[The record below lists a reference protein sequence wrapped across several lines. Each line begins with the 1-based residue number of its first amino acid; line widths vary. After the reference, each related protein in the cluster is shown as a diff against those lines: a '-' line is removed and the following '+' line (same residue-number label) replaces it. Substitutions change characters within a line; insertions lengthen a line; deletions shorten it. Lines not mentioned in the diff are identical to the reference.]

1 MSFFSARPY
10 IPFKMTVAWWLPSL
24 AVIQQVCCADVGKAR
39 LVISPDG
46 GWHQPAA
53 ANGDSLLRSESV
65 EHEDARAEENWKLV
79 LKAGKTSKLGFSSPL
94 WTNSDL
100 LNKDSA
106 EDKAED
112 AKYEA
117 FNTVPFKKIRMCV
130 DEPKDNCV
138 EHELKKEYDN
148 AKALFSGKYIKD
160 TKVDQKG
167 ILKAFKVKKGT
178 YQDCPMQRPGFNIE
192 CNGGNKARWGYC
204 NNCAS
209 QACQN
214 NDNDDADGAIGIGIA
229 GQSTTGELGAG
240 WTAYF
245 ASPGGQCRANGKTHK
260 AVWVWVAGPPE
271 PEKEKSSVS
280 PGATISVL
288 VLALWVSL
296 AS

>member
-1 MSFFSARPY
+1 
-10 IPFKMTVAWWLPSL
+10 MTVAWWLPSL

-260 AVWVWVAGPPE
+260 A
-271 PEKEKSSVS
+271 
-280 PGATISVL
+280 
-288 VLALWVSL
+288 
-296 AS
+296 

>member
-1 MSFFSARPY
+1 MALMIPTVVTNLMVMGPFILWDHASEVQDFDQSASNWA
-10 IPFKMTVAWWLPSL
+10 PF
-24 AVIQQVCCADVGKAR
+24 R
-39 LVISPDG
+39 
-46 GWHQPAA
+46 
-53 ANGDSLLRSESV
+53 
-65 EHEDARAEENWKLV
+65 ENWKLV

-112 AKYEA
+112 AKYDA

-130 DEPKDNCV
+130 DEPKENCV
-138 EHELKKEYDN
+138 EHEFKKEYDN

-160 TKVDQKG
+160 TKVDKKG

-204 NNCAS
+204 NNCAT

-229 GQSTTGELGAG
+229 GQSTNGELGAG

-245 ASPGGQCRANGKTHK
+245 ASPGGQCTANGKTHK
-260 AVWVWVAGPPE
+260 AVPWHRAAFGTLGRAG
-271 PEKEKSSVS
+271 
-280 PGATISVL
+280 
-288 VLALWVSL
+288 
-296 AS
+296 

>member
-1 MSFFSARPY
+1 M
-10 IPFKMTVAWWLPSL
+10 PFKMTVAQAWWLPPL
-24 AVIQQVCCADVGKAR
+24 AVIQQVYGADVGKAR

-53 ANGDSLLRSESV
+53 SGDSLLRAESV
-65 EHEDARAEENWKLV
+65 EHEDASTEENWKLV
-79 LKAGKTSKLGFSSPL
+79 LKVGKTSKLGFSSPL
-94 WTNSDL
+94 WTNSEL

-112 AKYEA
+112 AKYDA
-117 FNTVPFKKIRMCV
+117 FNAVPFKKIRMCV
-130 DEPKDNCV
+130 DEPRENCV
-138 EHELKKEYDN
+138 EHEFKKEYDN
-148 AKALFSGKYIKD
+148 AKALFSGKYMKD
-160 TKVDQKG
+160 TKVDKKG

-204 NNCAS
+204 NNCAT

-229 GQSTTGELGAG
+229 GQSTNGELGAG

-245 ASPGGQCRANGKTHK
+245 ASPGGGCTANGKTHK

-271 PEKEKSSVS
+271 PKDEKSGVS
-280 PGATISVL
+280 PGATMTAL
-288 VLALWVSL
+288 CLALWVSL